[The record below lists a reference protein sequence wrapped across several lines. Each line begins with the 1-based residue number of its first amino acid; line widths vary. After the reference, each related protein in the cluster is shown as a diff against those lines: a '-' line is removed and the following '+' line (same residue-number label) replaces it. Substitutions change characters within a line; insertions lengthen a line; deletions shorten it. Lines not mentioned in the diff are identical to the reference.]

1 MATRANLIDRFM
13 AGNDLPHT
21 LAGVLQRCG
30 VRADA
35 AEQWADAM
43 TDWRAEEEGDDEPD
57 PQGWDM
63 GEGNELR
70 MYGPIAGGFDAVLL
84 TMLGIPVV
92 TVDAVRARLAEIE
105 GDVVLRINSPGGG
118 TADMAAIYTMLGER
132 KRSGARVDAIVDG
145 MAASAAAVIF
155 LAGERREMSTFASLM
170 YHRAWS
176 ALVVVGNQNDV
187 RSVMRS
193 ALSNME
199 AFDGTQARLLMAVT
213 GQDEAW
219 AADTLDNE
227 LWYNAASAVEAGLA
241 TGEVEAGGDH
251 ERRNE
256 EEDYETYATAVEGD
270 LTGAAREFDRMVGML
285 AVTH

>member
-1 MATRANLIDRFM
+1 MREK
-13 AGNDLPHT
+13 
-21 LAGVLQRCG
+21 
-30 VRADA
+30 A
-35 AEQWADAM
+35 AEQWAATR
-43 TDWRAEEEGDDEPD
+43 TDWRAEEEGDEEAD
-57 PQGWDM
+57 PQGWNM

-70 MYGPIAGGFDAVLL
+70 LYGPITSGFDAFML
-84 TMLGIPVV
+84 TWLGIQCV
-92 TVDAVRARLAEIE
+92 TVEAVRARLAEIE
-105 GDVVLRINSPGGG
+105 GDVVLRINSPGGR
-118 TADMAAIYTMLGER
+118 TSDMAAIYTMLGER

-155 LAGERREMSTFASLM
+155 LAGERREMSTFATLM

-176 ALVVVGNQNDV
+176 ALIVVGNQNDV

-199 AFDGTQARLLMAVT
+199 AFDGTQVRLLVQVT

-227 LWYNAASAVEAGLA
+227 LWYNAASAIEAGLA

-251 ERRNE
+251 EPRNE
-256 EEDYETYATAVEGD
+256 EDDEETYAVAVEGD

-285 AVTH
+285 AITT